1 MTVYRV
7 KVVYGFYEEVF
18 YEYYLKEEY
27 AERATEY
34 YSELEDHS
42 AGYREVEVAEG
53 EVELDDYLYE
63 E

>member
-18 YEYYLKEEY
+18 YEYYVKEEH

-34 YSELEDHS
+34 YADLEDYS